1 MAQLPLL
8 ITFNA
13 GDPAIAD
20 DVNQNFDDI
29 RNHINGAN
37 IDTENIAS
45 TLTSRSGGP
54 ILFLNQASQNQ
65 IALAIQNSQTNTAM
79 QILQSAALADAT
91 KAVLKIDSPTAQT
104 TGKAELWLDLTAG
117 SSIPAILVEHDADV
131 TMSLTKTQLNLFNS
145 STQVTSSG
153 LNTNNI
159 NTTEKITAT
168 APIGDAIAVRLAG
181 RSSDNLSVLDFT
193 NNTKTTQYANLKGS
207 ATSLNYNV
215 QTGSSHNFLVND
227 VIKGK
232 IDNDGVDGQY
242 IKNASIP
249 KGKMVNVGQVSV
261 SPPYFTQTA
270 SGGNPSQAVGPTV
283 IPGSSVTLTSTGRP
297 VMVCLDGYIECN
309 NNGSGA
315 GYLRLILYLYRGATN
330 IATYDYINLAAAV
343 GAGGREL
350 RTALGKV
357 HFDAVSAGT
366 HTYSLQLY
374 ALSATPI
381 GGAPLTVN
389 MYANNLRILV
399 YEL

>member
-1 MAQLPLL
+1 MAQLSPL
-8 ITFNA
+8 IQFTA
-13 GDPAIAD
+13 GTPAVAA
-20 DVNQNFDDI
+20 DVNSNFNDI

-37 IDTENIAS
+37 VDTENIAA
-45 TLTSRSGGP
+45 TLTSRAGGP

-65 IALAIQNSQTNTAM
+65 IALSVQNSQTNTAV
-79 QILQSAALADAT
+79 QILQSAVLADAT
-91 KAVLKIDSPTAQT
+91 KAVLKIDSPTTQT
-104 TGKAELWLDLTAG
+104 TGKAELWLDLAAG
-117 SSIPAILVEHDADV
+117 STIPAILVEHGADV
-131 TMSLTKTQLNLFNS
+131 TMSLTKTQLNLFNG
-145 STQVTSSG
+145 STQITSS
-153 LNTNNI
+153 NI
-159 NTTEKITAT
+159 STTSLITITSPLA
-168 APIGDAIAVRLAG
+168 DAIALRLAG

-242 IKNASIP
+242 IKNTSIP

-270 SGGNPSQAVGPTV
+270 SGGNPNQTVGPTV

-330 IATYDYINLAAAV
+330 IATYDYINLAGAV
-343 GAGGREL
+343 GSGGREL

-381 GGAPLTVN
+381 GGGPLTVN